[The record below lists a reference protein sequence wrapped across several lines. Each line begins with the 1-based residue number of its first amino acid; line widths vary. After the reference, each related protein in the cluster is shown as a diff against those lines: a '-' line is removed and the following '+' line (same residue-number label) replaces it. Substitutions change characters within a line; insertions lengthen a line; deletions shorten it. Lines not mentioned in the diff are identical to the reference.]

1 MDFSKAYDYIP
12 HGLLI
17 AKLAA
22 YGLNKICLHLLRD
35 YLSSR
40 KQRRKIGSNFSD
52 WWDIICRIPQGSVL
66 GPLLFNIF
74 INDILLFVSKSVTCN
89 FADDNTLSSC
99 GRMLGNILHNLKF

>member
-1 MDFSKAYDYIP
+1 MDFSKAYDYTP
-12 HGLLI
+12 HDLLI

-35 YLSSR
+35 YLSSW
-40 KQRRKIGSNFSD
+40 KQRGSNFRD
-52 WWDIICRIPQGSVL
+52 WWDIICGIPQGLVL

-74 INDILLFVSKSVTCN
+74 INDILLFASKSGTCN

>member
-1 MDFSKAYDYIP
+1 MDFSKAYDYTP
-12 HGLLI
+12 HDLLI

-40 KQRRKIGSNFSD
+40 KQRGSNFSD
-52 WWDIICRIPQGSVL
+52 WWDIICGIPQGSVL

-74 INDILLFVSKSVTCN
+74 INDILLFASKSGTFN

>member
-1 MDFSKAYDYIP
+1 MDFSKAYDYTP
-12 HGLLI
+12 HDLLI

-22 YGLNKICLHLLRD
+22 YGLNKICLHLLRG

-40 KQRRKIGSNFSD
+40 KQRGSSSNFSD
-52 WWDIICRIPQGSVL
+52 WWDIICGIPQGSVL

-74 INDILLFVSKSVTCN
+74 ISDILLFASKSGTCN

-99 GRMLGNILHNLKF
+99 GKMLGNILHNLKF

>member
-1 MDFSKAYDYIP
+1 MDFSKAYDYTP
-12 HGLLI
+12 HDLLI

-40 KQRRKIGSNFSD
+40 KQRGSNFSD
-52 WWDIICRIPQGSVL
+52 WWDIICWIPQGSVL

-74 INDILLFVSKSVTCN
+74 INDILLFASKSGTCN
-89 FADDNTLSSC
+89 FADDNT
-99 GRMLGNILHNLKF
+99 